1 MYYAALH
8 ELNLMRIRA
17 VNWFKEQ
24 NGGVTVIEIIKSGRV
39 RWQHRR
45 WSLKYSADLGW
56 ICVCYGRIIFPPI

>member
-24 NGGVTVIEIIKSGRV
+24 NGGVTVIEII
-39 RWQHRR
+39 
-45 WSLKYSADLGW
+45 
-56 ICVCYGRIIFPPI
+56 IILAIVIYNGLIN

>member
-24 NGGVTVIEIIKSGRV
+24 MVVL
-39 RWQHRR
+39 QL
-45 WSLKYSADLGW
+45 LKLLS
-56 ICVCYGRIIFPPI
+56 F

>member
-24 NGGVTVIEIIKSGRV
+24 NGGVTVIEII
-39 RWQHRR
+39 
-45 WSLKYSADLGW
+45 
-56 ICVCYGRIIFPPI
+56 IILAIVLILQIRFGTVLVAMKQMLQTLIS

>member
-24 NGGVTVIEIIKSGRV
+24 NGGVTVIEIIIILAIV
-39 RWQHRR
+39 I
-45 WSLKYSADLGW
+45 ALG
-56 ICVCYGRIIFPPI
+56 IIMAQLSRQKFDVFIMN